1 MDGNALFY
9 GCNYKLKVM
18 SYEIKI
24 NDRMAQIELI
34 SRNGNQIQVMLDN
47 KLYELDIVEVE
58 KGVYSILH
66 NNRSFNV
73 ELVEAKNAKNYTVN
87 TLYESFDVQIIDAET
102 KYLMNRMGDDGED
115 EKVIA
120 SPMPGKVV
128 KVLVKVG
135 DEVKAGETVVIVSAM
150 KMESE
155 YKVKQDRVIKKVL
168 VKEGDTV
175 AGDQPMVI
183 IE

>member
-1 MDGNALFY
+1 
-9 GCNYKLKVM
+9 M
-18 SYEIKI
+18 SYEIKV
-24 NDRMAQIELI
+24 NDRIVQVELL
-34 SRNGNQIQVMLDN
+34 SRKGNQIQVMLDN

-58 KGVYSILH
+58 RGVYSIIH
-66 NNRSFNV
+66 QNTSFNV

-87 TLYESFDVQIIDAET
+87 TLYESFDVQIIDAEA
-102 KYLMNRMGDDGED
+102 KYLMSRKKDDGED

-128 KVLVKVG
+128 KVLVKEG

>member
-1 MDGNALFY
+1 
-9 GCNYKLKVM
+9 M

-128 KVLVKVG
+128 KVLVKQG

>member
-1 MDGNALFY
+1 
-9 GCNYKLKVM
+9 M

-24 NDRMAQIELI
+24 NDRIAQVELL

-58 KGVYSILH
+58 RGVYSLIH
-66 NNRSFNV
+66 QNTSFNV
-73 ELVEAKNAKNYTVN
+73 ELVEAKNAKSYTVN
-87 TLYESFDVQIIDAET
+87 TLYESFDVQIIDAEA
-102 KYLMNRMGDDGED
+102 KYLMSRKKDDGED

-128 KVLVKVG
+128 KVLVKEG
-135 DEVKAGETVVIVSAM
+135 DEVKAGETVVVVSAM

-155 YKVKQDRVIKKVL
+155 YKVKQDRVIKRVL

>member
-1 MDGNALFY
+1 
-9 GCNYKLKVM
+9 M

-24 NDRMAQIELI
+24 NDKVSSIEML
-34 SRNGNQIQVMLDN
+34 SREGDSMQVSLDN
-47 KLYELDIVEVE
+47 KVFDLDIVEVE
-58 KGVYSILH
+58 EGVYSILL

-73 ELVEAKNAKNYTVN
+73 ELVPGKNAKSYTVN
-87 TLYESFDVQIIDAET
+87 TLYETFDIEIIDAES
-102 KYLMNRMGDDGED
+102 KYLMNRRKDDGED
-115 EKVIA
+115 QKSIS

-128 KVLVKVG
+128 KVLVNEG
-135 DEVKAGETVVIVSAM
+135 DMVKAGDTVVIVSAM

-155 YKVKQDRVIKKVL
+155 YKVKQDRLIKKVL

-175 AGDQPMVI
+175 ASDQPMVI